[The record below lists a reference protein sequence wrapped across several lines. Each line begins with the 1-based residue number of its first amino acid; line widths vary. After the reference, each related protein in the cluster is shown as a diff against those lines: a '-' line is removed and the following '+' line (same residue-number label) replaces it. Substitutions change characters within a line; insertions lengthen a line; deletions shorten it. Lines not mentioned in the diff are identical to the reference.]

1 MRRYLKQCE
10 TFKEKKLAIFKE
22 YFLDERKKVLET
34 KRKKLEAITSVTR
47 VMFLQ
52 TRSTSVTRVRR
63 KELGG
68 TVDYEEKKPF
78 LRGGGSNS
86 HLSLSDLKNS
96 VPQFIWCI
104 GTPMA
109 AN

>member
-10 TFKEKKLAIFKE
+10 TFKEKRLVIFKE

-34 KRKKLEAITSVTR
+34 KRKK
-47 VMFLQ
+47 
-52 TRSTSVTRVRR
+52 

-86 HLSLSDLKNS
+86 HLSLSDLKNN